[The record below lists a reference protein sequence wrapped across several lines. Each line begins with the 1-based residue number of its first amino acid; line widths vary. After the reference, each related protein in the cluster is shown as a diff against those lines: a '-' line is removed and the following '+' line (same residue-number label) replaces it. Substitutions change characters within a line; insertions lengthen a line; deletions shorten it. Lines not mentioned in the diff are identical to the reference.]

1 MELNTIS
8 LSDFVRNAEIMWLK
22 GLDTVQMNARNSG
35 LFRVE
40 PVAQNT
46 GNTREYTEIDLENYA
61 KRKAEGAQSERARI
75 QQGYTKIAKLRR
87 IALDIGITYEM
98 RTQNK
103 YSEVVSRLTNLGAL
117 AARRMELDLSHRIS
131 FGTATSYVDMDGET
145 VDTTVSNGLSLF
157 NVAHTVRGSGIT
169 YRNRLA
175 GNGAFSKSTLEGIE
189 TLCVEETINQFG
201 EKMAIPYDI
210 LFSTDDPNTVNTMY
224 TELKSM
230 ASTTLT
236 TNEGVIN
243 VNRGK
248 YRHVMLPLVAT
259 DNLGNVDGTKADYWG
274 LASSMFTSAYLG
286 MHEEPRLKTPPADG
300 NNAEEF
306 STDDW
311 NFGTRA
317 GYFICVVSGAWVKF
331 SSGDGVG

>member
-1 MELNTIS
+1 MELNTIT
-8 LSDFVRNAEIMWLK
+8 LSDFVRNAQILFLK
-22 GLDTVQMNARNSG
+22 GLDDVMMNARNSG

-40 PVAQNT
+40 AVPQNT

-61 KRKAEGAQSERARI
+61 KAKGQGAQSERARV
-75 QQGYTKIAKLRR
+75 QQGYSKIATLKR

-103 YSEVVSRLTNLGAL
+103 YQEVVARLTNLGML
-117 AARRMELDLSHRIS
+117 AAKRIELDLSHRIT
-131 FGTATSYVDMDGET
+131 FGQATSYVDMDGNT
-145 VDTTVSNGLSLF
+145 VDLTVGDGLSLF
-157 NVAHTVRGSGIT
+157 NAAHTVRGSAVT
-169 YRNRLA
+169 YRNQLA
-175 GNGAFSKSTLEGIE
+175 GNPAFSKSSLEGMEKLI
-189 TLCVEETINQFG
+189 VEETINQFG
-201 EKMAIPYDI
+201 EKMAMPFDI
-210 LFSTDDPNTVNTMY
+210 IFTTDDPNTVNTVR
-224 TELKSM
+224 TELQST
-230 ASTTLT
+230 ASTTVE
-236 TNEGVIN
+236 TNSGVIN
-243 VNRGK
+243 VNRAK

-259 DNLGNVDGTKADYWG
+259 DAKGNVDSTKAKYWG

-317 GYFICVVSGAWVKF
+317 GYFVCIVSGNWIKF
-331 SSGDGVG
+331 SEGDGT

>member
-8 LSDFVRNAEIMWLK
+8 LPDFVRNAEIMWLK
-22 GLDTVQMNARNSG
+22 GLDSVAMNARNSG

-61 KRKAEGAQSERARI
+61 KAKPQGAQSERARV
-75 QQGYTKIAKLRR
+75 QQGYTKIAKLKR

-103 YSEVVSRLTNLGAL
+103 YSEVVSRLTNLGML
-117 AARRMELDLSHRIS
+117 AARRIELDLSHRFT

-145 VDTTVSNGLSLF
+145 VDLTTGDGLSLF
-157 NVAHTVRGSGIT
+157 NTAHTVRGAATT

-175 GNGAFSKSTLEGIE
+175 GNAAFSKTALEGME

-201 EKMAIPYDI
+201 EKMAIPHDI
-210 LFSTDDPNTVNTMY
+210 IWSTDDPNTVNTMY
-224 TELKSM
+224 TELKSLS
-230 ASTTLT
+230 STTLE
-236 TNEGVIN
+236 TNQGVIN

-248 YRHVMLPLVAT
+248 YRHVMLPLLAT
-259 DNLGNVDGTKADYWG
+259 DNLGNVDGTKATYWG
-274 LASSMFTSAYLG
+274 LASSMYSSAYLG

-300 NNAEEF
+300 NSAEEF

-317 GYFICVVSGAWVKF
+317 GYFICIVSGVWVKF
-331 SSGDGVG
+331 SSGDGTP

>member
-8 LSDFVRNAEIMWLK
+8 LPDFVRNAQILWLK
-22 GLDTVQMNARNSG
+22 GLDSVSQVARNSG

-61 KRKAEGAQSERARI
+61 KAKGEGAQAERAKV
-75 QQGYTKIAKLRR
+75 QQGYTKIAKLKRT
-87 IALDIGITYEM
+87 ALDIGITYEM

-117 AARRMELDLSHRIS
+117 TARRMELDLSHRIT
-131 FGTATSYVDMDGET
+131 FGVATSYVDMDGDT
-145 VDTTVSNGLSLF
+145 VDVTTGDGLSLF
-157 NVAHTVRGSGIT
+157 NAAHTVRGAATT
-169 YRNRLA
+169 YRNILA
-175 GNGAFSKSTLEGIE
+175 GNPAFSKTSLEGME
-189 TLCVEETINQFG
+189 TLVVEETINQFG
-201 EKMAIPYDI
+201 EKMAIPYDT
-210 LFSTDDPNTVNTMY
+210 LFSTDDPNTVNTIY

-259 DNLGNVDGTKADYWG
+259 DNKGQVDGTKATFWG
-274 LASSMFTSAYLG
+274 LASTMYTSAYLG
-286 MHEEPRLKTPPADG
+286 VHEEPRLKTPPADG
-300 NNAEEF
+300 NSAEEF

-317 GYFICVVSGAWVKF
+317 GYFICIVSGSWIKF
-331 SSGDGVG
+331 SEGDGT